1 MTAIPIKSDNKEIV
15 SNLYGNAEYF
25 ALYDDRDD
33 SFEIVKN
40 EAKGDGLKTG
50 EFIAHNGA
58 KNTIYIHLGE
68 GIFNY
73 LIDQDI
79 NVFYLGK
86 EELALK
92 DAIKLFKEK
101 RLTRVT
107 KYNAKQHLSSGN
119 CTCKKK

>member
-1 MTAIPIKSDNKEIV
+1 MTAIPVRGDNKEV
-15 SNLYGNAEYF
+15 VANLYGNADYF
-25 ALYDDRDD
+25 ALYDEKDD

-40 EAKGDGLKTG
+40 DAKGDGLKTG
-50 EFIAHNGA
+50 EFVVHNGA
-58 KNTIYIHLGE
+58 TNTLYINLGE

-79 NVFYLGK
+79 NIFYVGK

-92 DAIKLFKEK
+92 DVIKLFKER

-107 KYNAKQHLSSGN
+107 KYNAKQYLNSGN
-119 CTCKKK
+119 CTCNKK